1 MSGRSRSR
9 PRWRN
14 DHSGDRGTATLWA
27 VGAIAA
33 LCLLAVAVLAYG
45 SAVQTRHR
53 VVAAADLAALAGAAY
68 VPDGE
73 TAACARARWVASGMR
88 VVVTSCRISNW
99 DALVQV
105 RAGLPAGLGL
115 FGSITAHSRAGP
127 GPRQAAGPR

>member
-1 MSGRSRSR
+1 MSGQSRGR
-9 PRWRN
+9 PCRRN
-14 DHSGDRGTATLWA
+14 DPSGDRGTATLWA

-53 VVAAADLAALAGAAY
+53 VVAAADLAALAAAAY
-68 VPDGE
+68 VPDGAA
-73 TAACARARWVASGMR
+73 AACDRARWVASGMR
-88 VVVTSCRISNW
+88 VVVTNCRVSNW

-105 RAGLPAGLGL
+105 RAGLPIGLGL

-127 GPRQAAGPR
+127 EPRQAAGRR